1 LDKFLKGVIDAR
13 NLELGKLAAYEFE
26 QLNNDISD
34 YTSSVKRFYQRN
46 SIISPLRPM
55 SILHQIGFDDSSL
68 EDPRTLKSL

>member
-1 LDKFLKGVIDAR
+1 MIDAR

-55 SILHQIGFDDSSL
+55 SILLQIGFDDSSL

>member
-55 SILHQIGFDDSSL
+55 SILLQIGFDDSSL